1 MILGILAASAPDA
14 LVMIRS
20 IAGAM
25 EYFFSFL
32 RLFMIVAAFVWM
44 FMSLMNLYSVTSSNG
59 GQVAK
64 MLPSNSQPTH
74 MGAWLQ
80 FVTSGLVLLTAWT
93 LLPLASGMDLITGT
107 PEITAYSIG
116 SYSKEGS
123 NFTQAV
129 KELIDR
135 SLAFVGLLAIYR
147 GFALMYNIGHGK
159 SQHGF
164 GRVAGYFI
172 FGLACFSMDFI
183 NAVVASILG
192 FNLFGFLLGTN

>member
-1 MILGILAASAPDA
+1 MILGILAANAPDA
-14 LVMIRS
+14 LVMIRN

-44 FMSLMNLYSVTSSNG
+44 FMSLMNLYAVTSSNG

-80 FVTSGLVLLTAWT
+80 FGTSGIVLLTAWT

-123 NFTQAV
+123 DITKAV

-135 SLAFVGLLAIYR
+135 SLAFVGLLAVYR
-147 GFALMYNIGHGK
+147 GFALMYNIGNGK

-164 GRVAGYFI
+164 GRVAGYFL

-183 NAVVASILG
+183 NAVVASVLG
-192 FNLFGFLLGTN
+192 FNLFGFLLGVN